1 MSEYN
6 PDAPLL
12 DEEEFGD
19 VVEERLEQLGGL
31 EELTRDGLEVRF
43 RWHGRSVVSELE
55 HFYHAYRRSPAQLGS
70 ILESLEAAVRS
81 FAPDRGP
88 QLWDELEDRIYPMI
102 KPVEMLAEV
111 AERNLPQLV
120 YRPFMADLIICYVI
134 DEPESVAFVN
144 EEHLKTWG
152 VLEST
157 LYTRAV
163 DNLRVKTLRPGTA
176 QVYGEGAE
184 MLFIYAAMDG
194 YDAARILLTEIM
206 AEWDA
211 IVPGRLVIGIPN
223 RDFLVGFSDANP
235 AILQRMALQIAQDA
249 TQRDYGLTDQL
260 WTVVDGRLVPYEYDW
275 SSSDERSN

>member
-31 EELTRDGLEVRF
+31 EELSRDGLEVRF

-120 YRPFMADLIICYVI
+120 YRPFMADLIVCYVI

-152 VLEST
+152 VLETT

-176 QVYGEGAE
+176 QVYGEGPE
-184 MLFIYAAMDG
+184 MLFIYAVLDG

-206 AEWDA
+206 TEWDA

-235 AILQRMALQIAQDA
+235 AILQRMALQVAQDA

-260 WTVVDGRLVPYEYDW
+260 WTIVDGRLVPYEYDW
-275 SSSDERSN
+275 MSSDDRSN

>member
-120 YRPFMADLIICYVI
+120 YRPFMADLIVCYVI

-176 QVYGEGAE
+176 QVYGEGHE
-184 MLFIYAAMDG
+184 MLFIYAVLDG

-206 AEWDA
+206 AEWNE

-260 WTVVDGRLVPYEYDW
+260 WTIIDGRLVPYEYDW
-275 SSSDERSN
+275 SSSDDRSN

>member
-6 PDAPLL
+6 PETPLL

-31 EELTRDGLEVRF
+31 EELSRDGLEVRF

-102 KPVEMLAEV
+102 KPLAMLAEV
-111 AERNLPQLV
+111 AERKLPQLV

-144 EEHLKTWG
+144 EEHMKTWG
-152 VLEST
+152 VLETT

-163 DNLRVKTLRPGTA
+163 DNLRIKTLKPGTA

-184 MLFIYAAMDG
+184 MLFIYAALDG
-194 YDAARILLTEIM
+194 YDAARILLSEIM
-206 AEWDA
+206 TEWDA

-235 AILQRMALQIAQDA
+235 AVLQRMALQIAQDA

-260 WTVVDGRLVPYEYDW
+260 WTIVEGRLVPYEYDW
-275 SSSDERSN
+275 MSSADRN

>member
-6 PDAPLL
+6 PEMPLL

-31 EELTRDGLEVRF
+31 EELSRDGMEVRF

-55 HFYHAYRRSPAQLGS
+55 HFYNAYRRSPAQLES

-111 AERNLPQLV
+111 AERNLPQLI
-120 YRPFMADLIICYVI
+120 YRPFMADLIVCYVI

-152 VLEST
+152 VLETT

-163 DNLRVKTLRPGTA
+163 DNLRIKTLKPGTA

-184 MLFIYAAMDG
+184 MLLIYAALDG
-194 YDAARILLTEIM
+194 YDAARILLSEIM
-206 AEWDA
+206 TEWDA

-235 AILQRMALQIAQDA
+235 AVLQRMALQIAQDA

-260 WTVVDGRLVPYEYDW
+260 WTIVEGRLVPYEYDW
-275 SSSDERSN
+275 MSSADRN

>member
-6 PDAPLL
+6 PETPLL

-19 VVEERLEQLGGL
+19 MVEERLEQLGGMEDL
-31 EELTRDGLEVRF
+31 SRDGLEVRF

-55 HFYHAYRRSPAQLGS
+55 HFYHAYRRSPAQLES

-102 KPVEMLAEV
+102 KPLAMLAEV
-111 AERNLPQLV
+111 AERKLPQLV

-152 VLEST
+152 VLETT

-163 DNLRVKTLRPGTA
+163 DNLRIKTLKPGTA

-184 MLFIYAAMDG
+184 MLFIYAALDG
-194 YDAARILLTEIM
+194 YDAARILLSEIM
-206 AEWDA
+206 TEWDA

-260 WTVVDGRLVPYEYDW
+260 WTIVEGRLVPYEYDW
-275 SSSDERSN
+275 MSSADRN

>member
-6 PDAPLL
+6 SDLPLL

-31 EELTRDGLEVRF
+31 EELSRDGLEVRF

-55 HFYHAYRRSPAQLGS
+55 HFYHAYRRSPAQLES

-102 KPVEMLAEV
+102 KPLAMLAEV

-120 YRPFMADLIICYVI
+120 YRPFMADLIVCYVI

-152 VLEST
+152 VLETT

-163 DNLRVKTLRPGTA
+163 DNLRIKTLKPGTA

-184 MLFIYAAMDG
+184 MLFIYAALDG

-206 AEWDA
+206 TEWDA

-260 WTVVDGRLVPYEYDW
+260 WTVVEGRLVPYEYDW
-275 SSSDERSN
+275 MSSADRN

>member
-6 PDAPLL
+6 PDLPLL

-31 EELTRDGLEVRF
+31 EELSRDGLEVRF

-55 HFYHAYRRSPAQLGS
+55 HFYHAYRRSPAQLES

-102 KPVEMLAEV
+102 KPLAMLAEV

-120 YRPFMADLIICYVI
+120 YRPFMADLIVCYVI

-152 VLEST
+152 VLETT

-163 DNLRVKTLRPGTA
+163 DNLRIKTLKPGTA

-184 MLFIYAAMDG
+184 MLFIYAVLDG

-206 AEWDA
+206 TEWDA

-260 WTVVDGRLVPYEYDW
+260 WTVVEGRLVPYEYDW
-275 SSSDERSN
+275 MSSADRN